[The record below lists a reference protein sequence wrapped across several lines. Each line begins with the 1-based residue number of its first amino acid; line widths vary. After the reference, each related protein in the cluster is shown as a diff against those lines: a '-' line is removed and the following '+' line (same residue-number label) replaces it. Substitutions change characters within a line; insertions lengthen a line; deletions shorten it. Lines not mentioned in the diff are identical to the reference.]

1 MAKLHAFAVAAGLQ
15 DKIKAMANG
24 EKINVTE
31 NRAVMHMALRA
42 PASKVGSFSVDGAD
56 VVADVHGVL
65 DRVQMFSE
73 EVRGGKWVGATGKA
87 IKNVIS
93 IGIGGSYL
101 GPEFVFEALRRQ
113 PECVVAAK
121 GRTLRFLANVDPVD
135 VERATEGLNP
145 EETMVVV
152 VSKTFTT
159 AETMLNARTM
169 RSWLL
174 ASLGKG
180 EGGAG
185 CEESDVIAKHYVA
198 VSSSVDK
205 ATAFGVLEKNVFGFW
220 DWVGGRYSVCSAV
233 GVLTLSLQYGFD
245 QMRLF
250 LDGAAAMDEHF
261 LTAAPERNL
270 PIVLGLLGVWNS
282 TFQGHASRALLPYSQ
297 ALLRFAA
304 HI

>member
-1 MAKLHAFAVAAGLQ
+1 MSKLFAFAKAAGLQ
-15 DKIKAMANG
+15 EKIKAMADG
-24 EKINVTE
+24 KKINVTE

-42 PASKVGSFSVDGAD
+42 PKSKSGAFKVDGND
-56 VVADVHGVL
+56 VVADVHSVL
-65 DRVQMFSE
+65 DRIKSFSE
-73 EVRGGKWVGATGKA
+73 DLRSGKWVGATGKP

-113 PECVVAAK
+113 PECAGAAK

-135 VERATEGLNP
+135 VERATEGLDP

-174 ASLGKG
+174 AGMG
-180 EGGAG
+180 EGKDEA
-185 CEESDVIAKHYVA
+185 DVIAKHYVA

-205 ATAFGVLEKNVFGFW
+205 ATAFGVKEENVFGFW

-245 QMRLF
+245 QMRNF
-250 LDGAAAMDEHF
+250 LDGAAQMDEHF
-261 LTAAPERNL
+261 LTAAPESNL
-270 PIVLGLLGVWNS
+270 PVLLGLLGVWNS
-282 TFQGHASRALLPYSQ
+282 TFQGHGSRALLPYSQ

-304 HI
+304 HIQ